1 LLFFFPKNILCFV
14 GFLVLVTSV
23 LSDCSLISE
32 SDEDVAVVSIASGSA
47 SFSGLGALL
56 CVSVFSSIFFWVSS
70 TKRIAILGKLF
81 FF

>member
-47 SFSGLGALL
+47 CFSGLGALL
-56 CVSVFSSIFFWVSS
+56 CVSAFSSIFF
-70 TKRIAILGKLF
+70 
-81 FF
+81 